1 MKKIVSKILSWAITI
16 VVPLIF
22 ILTAVRLLLTPAFPM
37 IEYRFPWFPADDY
50 GFSMDDRLKWAEPS
64 INYLVSDEDIGYLE
78 DLKFED
84 GSPIY
89 DERELSHMM
98 DVKILVTLAIKVWM
112 VSVVIAV
119 VAGLLL
125 MLFKANVDLVKGF
138 SRGGWF
144 SIGLVGTL
152 LLMVVI
158 NFNELFNQFHYLF
171 FQGDTWLF
179 YSTDTL
185 IRLFPLRFWSDAFI
199 FVGVFTLIGGL
210 MLGLGLRHKCKLS

>member
-16 VVPLIF
+16 VVPLILL
-22 ILTAVRLLLTPAFPM
+22 LTAIRLLLTPAFPM
-37 IEYRFPWFPADDY
+37 IEYQFPWFPADDY
-50 GFSMDDRLKWAEPS
+50 GFSMEDRLQWAEPS
-64 INYLVSDEDIGYLE
+64 IKYLVSEEGIGYLE
-78 DLKFED
+78 ELKFDD

-89 DERELSHMM
+89 DERELSHMV
-98 DVKILVTLAIKVWM
+98 DVKILVKLAINVW
-112 VSVVIAV
+112 VISVTIAV
-119 VAGLLL
+119 VAGLSL
-125 MLFKANVDLVKGF
+125 MLIKANVDLVRGF

-144 SIGLVGTL
+144 SIGLVVTL

-210 MLGLGLRHKCKLS
+210 MLGLGLRQKHKLN